1 MSHPALKA
9 EGVTKKFGDLTAVNQ
24 LNMELQKGEI
34 YGFLGPN
41 GSGKTTAINCF
52 MGILRPDAGTID
64 VLGYDIPKDRRK
76 ARQLIG
82 LMPQEVALYED
93 LTVMEHL
100 YFFGEL
106 YGQSRKEI
114 REHADELLHVFG
126 LEEKQ
131 NERVLTLSGGM
142 KRRTSLCVAL
152 IHHPQLILADE
163 PTVGVDPVLRV
174 HFWEYFRKLQKHE
187 NVTFLITT
195 HVFDEAMKVDRIG
208 LISNGILVEE
218 NTPQQLLSKYNCS
231 NLEDVFLTIE
241 GVKSD
246 AST

>member
-9 EGVTKKFGDLTAVNQ
+9 KGVTKRFGDLTAVNQ

-52 MGILRPDAGTID
+52 MGILRADAGTIN

-93 LTVMEHL
+93 LIVMEHL
-100 YFFGEL
+100 YFFGQL

-126 LEEKQ
+126 
-131 NERVLTLSGGM
+131 
-142 KRRTSLCVAL
+142 
-152 IHHPQLILADE
+152 
-163 PTVGVDPVLRV
+163 
-174 HFWEYFRKLQKHE
+174 
-187 NVTFLITT
+187 
-195 HVFDEAMKVDRIG
+195 
-208 LISNGILVEE
+208 
-218 NTPQQLLSKYNCS
+218 
-231 NLEDVFLTIE
+231 
-241 GVKSD
+241 
-246 AST
+246 